1 MRTVPN
7 RLQDKK
13 RKLTFF
19 FTEKSFIIDHPDLP
33 VVEADE
39 KLKEEF
45 SEDRFAA
52 LFHLGF
58 QSRRPEESPSL
69 GFLHSVASD
78 FMEALTD
85 TPDLEVSREETK
97 VSVTEDMADRI
108 LNRVPFGIGTEF
120 ISQSWVANIFRHLS
134 SEFKKE
140 LSVYPG
146 TVKMFLAEKSQN
158 LRVPE
163 RVFFHLVENR
173 EDPDYPFAF
182 LATYATKGENGGVR
196 HMPLSFALT
205 EYREDRTKLLDLLS
219 CLNRASEV
227 SPLIA
232 SFVESGEM
240 FHPLRLSGGEA
251 WEFLKC
257 VPDIEKSGIVCR
269 VPNWWRKKTQSISL
283 QVTLGKKKP
292 SLLGFEGIV
301 EAVPELSVDGVP
313 LTKAEIRELLARS
326 DGLAFLK
333 GRWVEVD
340 HARLE
345 QLLKK
350 MDQYGCEMTLLDAL
364 RMENGL
370 REEEDPDNG
379 VLVTNGQ
386 WLSGF
391 LAKMRK
397 PSSIRQARIPAGVH
411 ADLRPYQRTGFTWI
425 KYMSELGFG
434 ACLADDMGLGKTLQV
449 LTFLEMLRKKN
460 PDARTLLIVPASL
473 MENWK
478 KEAEKFTP
486 LISISILHGMSHEA
500 IREVLKTNASF
511 LTITTY
517 AMVSRIPELSE
528 RTWDCL
534 ILDEAQAIKNPGTKQ
549 TRTIKQLKGN
559 FRLALTGTPVE
570 NDLTNLWSLFDFL
583 DKGLLGSSKE
593 FSDFTKNIETD
604 ADGYQKLRQMVS
616 PFILR
621 RLKTDKKIIADLP
634 EKLEQVEYVD
644 LSREQVVLYRKQV
657 ADLIQKIESSA
668 GIQRK
673 GLVLSAITKLKQ
685 ICNHPDQYLGQTE
698 YAPGESGKFKR
709 LGEICDAIYQRR
721 ERVLVFTQ
729 YKEITPYLRR
739 YLKQIFGM
747 DGFVIHGGVPVKKRQ
762 EMVDIFNG
770 ENYVPFMVL
779 SVKAAGTGLNL
790 TAANHVIHF
799 DRWWNP
805 AVENQAT
812 DRAYRIGQKKN
823 VVVHKFVSVGTIEEK
838 IDSLINS
845 KKELAENVIGSGE
858 SWITELSNDELFNL
872 FKLE

>member
-1 MRTVPN
+1 MRTASAARGGN
-7 RLQDKK
+7 N
-13 RKLTFF
+13 RKLSFI
-19 FTEKSFIIDHPDLP
+19 FTEKSFIIDHPEQE
-33 VVEADE
+33 VVDADRE
-39 KLKEEF
+39 LKEDF
-45 SEDRFAA
+45 ASDRYEA
-52 LFHLGF
+52 LFYLGF
-58 QSRRPEESPSL
+58 SPKRDFDSPSL
-69 GFLHSVASD
+69 SFLRNVSLEFLDS
-78 FMEALTD
+78 LTD
-85 TPDLEVSREETK
+85 TPDLEISRGDTK
-97 VSVTEDMADRI
+97 LSLSEDVIERLLTRI
-108 LNRVPFGIGTEF
+108 PFGIGTEYITETW
-120 ISQSWVANIFRHLS
+120 ISHL
-134 SEFKKE
+134 FQQLMKVFARE
-140 LSVYPG
+140 LAGYSG
-146 TVKMFLAEKSQN
+146 TVKMFLAEKSQD

-163 RVFFHLVENR
+163 RVFFHLVENKDD
-173 EDPDYPFAF
+173 EAYPFAF
-182 LATYATKGENGGVR
+182 LATYATKADNGGVR
-196 HMPLSFALT
+196 HMPLSYALT
-205 EYREDRTKLLDLLS
+205 EYREDRKKLLDLLA

-227 SPLIA
+227 SQLIS

-240 FHPLRLSGGEA
+240 FHPLRLTAEEA
-251 WEFLKC
+251 FDFLKS
-257 VPDIEKSGIVCR
+257 VPDIEEAGIICR
-269 VPNWWRKKTQSISL
+269 VPNWWRRKSQNISL

-292 SLLGFEGIV
+292 SLLGFDGIV

-313 LTKAEIRELLARS
+313 LTKSEIRELLARS

-345 QLLKK
+345 QLLNK
-350 MDQYGCEMTLLDAL
+350 MDQYGGEMTLLDAL
-364 RMENGL
+364 RLENGL
-370 REEEDPDNG
+370 QEEEDPDNG

-391 LAKMRK
+391 LTKMRK

-411 ADLRPYQRTGFTWI
+411 ANLRPYQRTGFTWL

-434 ACLADDMGLGKTLQV
+434 ACLADDMGLGKTIQV

-460 PDARTLLIVPASL
+460 PEARVLLVVPASL
-473 MENWK
+473 LANWK

-486 LISISILHGMSHEA
+486 LISIQILHGMSHEA
-500 IREVLKTNASF
+500 MKEILNANSSF

-517 AMVSRIPELSE
+517 AMVSRIPELAG
-528 RTWDCL
+528 RVWDCL

-549 TRTIKQLKGN
+549 TRAIKELKGN

-583 DKGLLGSSKE
+583 DKGLLGTSKE
-593 FSDFTKNIETD
+593 FSDFTKNIETET
-604 ADGYQKLRQMVS
+604 DGYQKLRQMVS

-621 RLKTDKKIIADLP
+621 RLKSDKNIIADLP
-634 EKLEQVEYVD
+634 EKLEEVDYVD

-657 ADLIQKIESSA
+657 ADLVQKIESSS

-685 ICNHPDQYLGQTE
+685 ICNHPDQYLGQTV
-698 YAPGESGKFKR
+698 YAPKESGKFKR

-739 YLKQIFGM
+739 YLKQVFGM

-762 EMVDIFNG
+762 EMVDAFNG
-770 ENYVPFMVL
+770 EDYVPFMVL

-823 VVVHKFVSVGTIEEK
+823 VVVHIFVSTGTIEEK
-838 IDSLINS
+838 IDTLINS
-845 KKELAENVIGSGE
+845 KKDLAENVIGSGE
-858 SWITELSNDELFNL
+858 SWITELNNDELFNL